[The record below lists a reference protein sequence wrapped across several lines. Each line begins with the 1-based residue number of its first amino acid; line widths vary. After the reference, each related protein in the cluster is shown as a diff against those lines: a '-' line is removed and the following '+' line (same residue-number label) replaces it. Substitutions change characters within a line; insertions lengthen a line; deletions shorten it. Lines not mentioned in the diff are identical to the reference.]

1 MTTLRL
7 TPDHRYT
14 KEGNLVFF
22 ATYLTERFES
32 HQRLEIK
39 IPSAI
44 FSLLDKTS
52 FNQCFTDILV
62 DRGFND
68 GTLIIKISDSNLFE
82 VSSY

>member
-1 MTTLRL
+1 MKTTFLV
-7 TPDHRYT
+7 PDRRYT
-14 KEGNLVFF
+14 NEGNLVFF
-22 ATYLTERFES
+22 ATYLTEHFENR
-32 HQRLEIK
+32 QRLAIK

-44 FSLLDKTS
+44 YNSTDKNE

-68 GTLIIKISDSNLFE
+68 VTLIIKISDSELFE